1 MRAST
6 LSEADESLQQPSVQN
21 VGTSQWRPRDRF
33 SLWGD
38 YVSKHAEAVAMSST
52 PLHDF
57 RVAAT
62 LTQRGDVTIQQAV
75 IDPMCSVRTARHAA
89 NIRSDVVRISYGRR
103 VDGGIESGGKAA
115 PVSDGAVYFRDY
127 RGPGHYWSH
136 AVIDETWLYV
146 PRDWLVQSGKIAEG
160 FDCAVFQSDLFLA
173 RLLAQRIE
181 AVAAHAGDDR
191 SFAEAV
197 HGLRRTIEDAFAART
212 SDSHRR
218 LLLQKADRLR
228 RIKSYLAQ
236 HAGDSDLS
244 PDRVADALGLKRWT
258 LYRLLNEEGLQI
270 NAHAAEYRLNAI
282 AKALRDPAWTG
293 CSIGEIAALWGHFD
307 QAYLARA
314 FKRRFGETPSQYRA
328 GGIIDTG
335 RAHR

>member
-6 LSEADESLQQPSVQN
+6 LSEADKSLQHPSVQI
-21 VGTSQWRPRDRF
+21 VGTAQWRPRDRF

-38 YVSKHAEAVAMSST
+38 YVSKHSDAVAMSST

-62 LTQRGDVTIQQAV
+62 LAERGDVLVNQAV
-75 IDPMCSVRTARHAA
+75 IDPMCFVRTPRHAA
-89 NIRSDVVRISYGRR
+89 NVRSDLVRISYCRR

-127 RGPGHYWSH
+127 RGPGHFWSH
-136 AVIDETWLYV
+136 AVVDETWLFV

-160 FDCAVFQSDLFLA
+160 FDCAVFQSDQFLA

-181 AVAAHAGDDR
+181 AVAANANDDR

-197 HGLRRTIEDAFAART
+197 HALRRTIEDAFAART
-212 SDSHRR
+212 SISHRR

-228 RIKSYLAQ
+228 RIKTYLAQ

-244 PDRVADALGLKRWT
+244 PDRIADALGLKRST
-258 LYRLLNEEGLQI
+258 LYRLLNEEGLQVS
-270 NAHAAEYRLNAI
+270 AHIAEYRLNAI
-282 AKALRDPAWTG
+282 AKALRDPTWTG

-314 FKRRFGETPSQYRA
+314 FKRHCGETPSQYRA
-328 GGIIDTG
+328 GGVIHPG